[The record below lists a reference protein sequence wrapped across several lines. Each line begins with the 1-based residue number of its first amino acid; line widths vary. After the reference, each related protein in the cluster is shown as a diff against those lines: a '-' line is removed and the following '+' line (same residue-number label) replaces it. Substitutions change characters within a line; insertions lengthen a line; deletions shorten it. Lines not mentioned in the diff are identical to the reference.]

1 VIRLCAQI
9 LDVPAA
15 ASGAGVLQ
23 WSAAML
29 AHVLRPTDL
38 LARDVRAAR
47 SALGLRPPLLGV
59 HVRFG
64 DACSDWSRPAACA
77 PRAEY
82 AAAAREMRRRYG
94 VTRVFVA
101 TDDGG
106 AAAALAAALGPD
118 GMEARAPPSRL
129 WGARRGRSAAAG
141 LAGGSGAETLG
152 PNAAERALG
161 ISFERFGGL

>member
-1 VIRLCAQI
+1 MVRQQTL
-9 LDVPAA
+9 A
-15 ASGAGVLQ
+15 ASL
-23 WSAAML
+23 
-29 AHVLRPTDL
+29 L
-38 LARDVRAAR
+38 LA
-47 SALGLRPPLLGV
+47 ALSPCDAQLLAYG
-59 HVRFG
+59 FG
-64 DACSDWSRPAACA
+64 RPAACA
-77 PRAEY
+77 PLAEY